1 VHGAPHAT
9 RLVQTIAGIQY
20 LSGEKRIRIARM
32 TLFAFA
38 RVQCSGKAIADNPAL
53 AAADNEKVIY
63 LEPDLNGTELTTTA

>member
-1 VHGAPHAT
+1 
-9 RLVQTIAGIQY
+9 
-20 LSGEKRIRIARM
+20 M